1 MLVSVDVAAM
11 LLQLQ
16 RMATGWVVGVDD
28 IGWDGRDGYELPM
41 DAI

>member
-1 MLVSVDVAAM
+1 MLVGVDAAVM

-28 IGWDGRDGYELPM
+28 IGWDGRDG
-41 DAI
+41 

>member
-1 MLVSVDVAAM
+1 MLGGVDAAVT

-28 IGWDGRDGYELPM
+28 IGWDGRDGYKLLM